1 MPAIWMNKKQHL
13 RICASINGN
22 KEWKYCHDH
31 PNINFNQEYHVVIT
45 QGYFVREKLM
55 FMVLIDDDMVYAR
68 ENPKPLIFNG
78 TLHLTSPWFP
88 SLGKFGAL
96 TDLKVYTRPYP
107 TKST

>member
-22 KEWKYCHDH
+22 KEWKHCHDH
-31 PNINFNQEYHVVIT
+31 PNINFNQEYHVVVT
-45 QGYFVREKLM
+45 QGYFVREKLV
-55 FMVLIDDDMVYAR
+55 FMVLIDDEMVYAR
-68 ENPKPLIFNG
+68 ENQKPLIFNG

-88 SLGKFGAL
+88 SLGNFGAL
-96 TDLKVYTRPYP
+96 TNLKVYEIPYP